1 MEIVKIDAN
10 RIDDVA
16 PLFNDYMMFYKKPSD
31 PERYKA
37 YLEERLLKSEST
49 IFVVYSDEG
58 APVGFVQNYKTFSSV
73 SLGAIVI
80 LNDLFILP
88 SFRGHGA
95 AALLVKTVL
104 SWAQEQG
111 AMRVDLGTEK
121 TNTLAQSLYEKIGFK
136 QDTGFYAYS
145 YSCSID

>member
-1 MEIVKIDAN
+1 MEIVKIDVN
-10 RIDDVA
+10 RVDDVA

-37 YLEERLLKSEST
+37 YLEERLLKNEST

-80 LNDLFILP
+80 LNDLFVLP

-95 AALLVKTVL
+95 AASLVQTVL

-111 AMRVDLGTEK
+111 AVRVDLGTEK